1 MRLAPARVWSGRTEL
16 TASFADSRFRALWT
30 AGALSSV
37 AQWTLLTGRSW
48 LAHELTG
55 GSGAVGLVVFAQM
68 LPYVFVPPVGGLLA
82 DRFNRR
88 TVVTGTLTVSFL
100 SALVMALLT
109 LADAVTVWQLFLLS
123 LINGMAR
130 SVEMPASQAMVPA
143 LVPQERLLNAV
154 ALTGVVTH
162 GSRLLGPL
170 ITLLVLGPFGAGG
183 AFLAAALLYLGGL
196 VQLRQVP
203 RPVQAAMPPGEGP
216 LRQLAGG
223 VGAAAREPVIG
234 MILVLVLF
242 HCGLTM
248 SYDALMPAYAN
259 DHMGHGDDAFSLLM
273 MAVGGGSMLGTVALA
288 GMSLRWHRGRL
299 LLLSGLGS
307 GLAPALLALAPG
319 RSAAVGAAL
328 TMGAAQAMFMALTN
342 ATLQTITPDRY
353 RGRVLSLFLMI
364 GGGVM
369 AFGNLAAGYLA
380 DRWGTLPVLLIPALA
395 FVAVMLASTVGSTL
409 RGVYRLRALPAAP

>member
-1 MRLAPARVWSGRTEL
+1 
-16 TASFADSRFRALWT
+16 
-30 AGALSSV
+30 
-37 AQWTLLTGRSW
+37 
-48 LAHELTG
+48 
-55 GSGAVGLVVFAQM
+55 GLVVFAQM
-68 LPYVFVPPVGGLLA
+68 LPYVVVPPVGGLLA

-88 TVVTGTLTVSFL
+88 TVVTGTLAVSFL
-100 SALVMALLT
+100 SALLMALLT

-143 LVPQERLLNAV
+143 LVLADRLLNAV

-196 VQLRQVP
+196 AQLRRVP
-203 RPVQAAMPPGEGP
+203 RPVQAPPTGEGP
-216 LRQLAGG
+216 LRQLASG
-223 VGAAAREPVIG
+223 VDAAAREPVIG
-234 MILVLVLF
+234 MILLLVLF

-273 MAVGGGSMLGTVALA
+273 MAVGGGSMLGTVVLA

-299 LLLSGLGS
+299 LLLSGLLS
-307 GLAPALLALAPG
+307 GLAPAMLALAPG
-319 RSAAVGAAL
+319 RAAAVGAAL
-328 TMGAAQAMFMALTN
+328 TMGSAQAMFMALTN

-380 DRWGTLPVLLIPALA
+380 DRWGTLPVLLAPGLA
-395 FVAVMLASTVGSTL
+395 FVAVMLASTLGTTL

>member
-1 MRLAPARVWSGRTEL
+1 MRLAPARVWRGRTEL
-16 TASFADSRFRALWT
+16 TASFADGRFRALWT

-223 VGAAAREPVIG
+223 VGAAREPVIG

-319 RSAAVGAAL
+319 RSTAVGAAL

-342 ATLQTITPDRY
+342 AALQTITPDRY

-395 FVAVMLASTVGSTL
+395 FVAVMLASTVGTTL

>member
-1 MRLAPARVWSGRTEL
+1 MRPAPAAVWRGHTEL
-16 TASFADSRFRALWT
+16 TASFADGRFRALWT

-88 TVVTGTLTVSFL
+88 TVVTGTLMVSFL

-109 LADAVTVWQLFLLS
+109 LADLVTVWQLFLLS
-123 LINGMAR
+123 LINGTAR

-143 LVPQERLLNAV
+143 LVPPERLLNAV

-203 RPVQAAMPPGEGP
+203 RPVQAAMPAGEGP

-223 VGAAAREPVIG
+223 LGAAAREPVIG
-234 MILVLVLF
+234 MILLLVLF

-259 DHMGHGDDAFSLLM
+259 DHMGHGDNAFSLLM

-299 LLLSGLGS
+299 LLLSGLVS

-342 ATLQTITPDRY
+342 AALQTITPDRY

-380 DRWGTLPVLLIPALA
+380 DRWGTLPVLLIPSLA
-395 FVAVMLASTVGSTL
+395 FVAVMLVSTAGTTL

>member
-1 MRLAPARVWSGRTEL
+1 MRLAPSAVWRGHTEL
-16 TASFADSRFRALWT
+16 TASFADGRFRALWT

-37 AQWTLLTGRSW
+37 AQWTLLTARSW

-88 TVVTGTLTVSFL
+88 TVVTATLTVSFL

-109 LADAVTVWQLFLLS
+109 LADAVTVWQLFALS
-123 LINGMAR
+123 LINGTAR

-143 LVPQERLLNAV
+143 LVPPERLLNAV

-183 AFLAAALLYLGGL
+183 AFLVAALLYLGGL
-196 VQLRQVP
+196 MQLRRVP
-203 RPVQAAMPPGEGP
+203 RPTQVSLSGEGP

-223 VGAAAREPVIG
+223 VGAATKEPVIG

-248 SYDALMPAYAN
+248 SYDALMPAYAHE
-259 DHMGHGDDAFSLLM
+259 HMGHGDRAFSLLM

-299 LLLSGLGS
+299 LLLSGVGS
-307 GLAPALLALAPG
+307 GLAPALLALAPHQ
-319 RSAAVGAAL
+319 SAAVGAAL
-328 TMGAAQAMFMALTN
+328 AMGAAQAMFMALTN
-342 ATLQTITPDRY
+342 AALQTITPDRY

-364 GGGVM
+364 GGGIM
-369 AFGNLAAGYLA
+369 AFGNLAAGSLA
-380 DRWGTLPVLLIPALA
+380 DRWGTLPVLLTPGLA
-395 FVAVMLASTVGSTL
+395 FVAVMLASTAGTVL
-409 RGVYRLRALPAAP
+409 RGVYRLRTLPATP